1 MTKKE
6 DLKFYDPQI
15 DVKKKAI
22 AERLQF
28 FPNSSVPLPSEVE
41 ISESGM
47 CNRKCSFCPRS
58 DPNYEHK
65 NEFQFFEFLH
75 VFCRLNA
82 VELWLDE
89 RV

>member
-28 FPNSSVPLPSEVE
+28 FQGHTPLLYQILKENLV
-41 ISESGM
+41 
-47 CNRKCSFCPRS
+47 
-58 DPNYEHK
+58 
-65 NEFQFFEFLH
+65 
-75 VFCRLNA
+75 
-82 VELWLDE
+82 
-89 RV
+89 